1 MNLLIYFIILILL
14 KIIINQNNNI
24 SECSSNKNSG
34 SSYNQC
40 KQYSASEGHI
50 CCYVSGIINGIPNS
64 GCIEM
69 ISYFKESN
77 DHQFYKNE
85 NNNGNLIC
93 TEEVSTKNYSK
104 IINLK
109 YYIFLF
115 FLIIIL

>member
-24 SECSSNKNSG
+24 SG

-50 CCYVSGIINGIPNS
+50 CCYVSGIINGISNS

-69 ISYFKESN
+69 ISYFNESN

-85 NNNGNLIC
+85 NNYGNLIC
-93 TEEVSTKNYSK
+93 NEEVSTKNYSK

-109 YYIFLF
+109 YYIFLI